1 MMVLSRSIFSWTR
14 AKRGT
19 PFLKRIE
26 KTATSR
32 AMAVKIKGAKRKALA
47 TARHHRSPQEKEW
60 RPNDGAQGGKD
71 DVLELGHLRSLP
83 KF

>member
-14 AKRGT
+14 AKEGDAL
-19 PFLKRIE
+19 FEEDGENGDLKGNGGE
-26 KTATSR
+26 D
-32 AMAVKIKGAKRKALA
+32 KRCE
-47 TARHHRSPQEKEW
+47 TGNHNHRHHRSPQEKEW

>member
-1 MMVLSRSIFSWTR
+1 
-14 AKRGT
+14 
-19 PFLKRIE
+19 
-26 KTATSR
+26 
-32 AMAVKIKGAKRKALA
+32 MAVKIKGAKRKALA